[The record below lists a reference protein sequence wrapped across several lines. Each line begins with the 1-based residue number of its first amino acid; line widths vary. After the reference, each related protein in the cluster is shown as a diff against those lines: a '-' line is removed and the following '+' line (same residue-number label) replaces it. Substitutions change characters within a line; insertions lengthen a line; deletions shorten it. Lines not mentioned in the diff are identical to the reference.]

1 MNEFEN
7 DTSKEDQI
15 VEITDLDPIE
25 RTTRFSKMFVVLE
38 KRPSLHKQFW
48 RITTAICTVL
58 FILLVLFSTFSSV
71 RGIAFSFLSRLVP
84 THSSTLVTTIVTPT
98 PVDAFGFNAQE
109 QTVWNFSNSSPIIP
123 SATLGPAPDDCP
135 TISQTYP
142 FEFKGAPRVAGS
154 SPVLVIGF
162 GGPDAVLT
170 DFKHAQPPEI
180 GWYKRIILLSETNY
194 AGTVTFHGGE
204 LRDGSPIWFGMKQ
217 HNQGPITTF
226 TVIPLNSSV
235 SNHTGSD
242 EEWGLSTASLYIPRA
257 GCYFLMA
264 TWPEGGW
271 VVFFSAGR

>member
-7 DTSKEDQI
+7 DTSKDDLT

-25 RTTRFSKMFVVLE
+25 RISRFPRMFIALE
-38 KRPSLHKQFW
+38 KRPSLRKRFW
-48 RITTAICTVL
+48 RIATASGTFL
-58 FILLVLFSTFSSV
+58 LILLVLFSTFSSV
-71 RGIAFSFLSRLVP
+71 RGLALSFFSRLTP
-84 THSSTLVTTIVTPT
+84 THSTTSATTTAT
-98 PVDAFGFNAQE
+98 PVDSYGFNAKE
-109 QTVWNFSNSSPIIP
+109 ETIWTLGDSSPFIA

-135 TISQTYP
+135 AISQTYP
-142 FEFKGAPRVAGS
+142 FEFKGAPRAAGS

-162 GGPDAVLT
+162 GGPHAVLKN
-170 DFKHAQPPEI
+170 FKLAQPPEI
-180 GWYKRIILLSETNY
+180 GWYKRIILLTETNY

-204 LRDGSPIWFGMKQ
+204 LHDGSPIWFGMKQ

-226 TVIPLNSSV
+226 TVLPLNSSV

-271 VVFFSAGR
+271 IVFFSAGR